1 MKCSACSV
9 LWVVAAALFA
19 VLATTGANSS
29 FAPADRDEGLCASKL
44 GAFVDALLE
53 RPENRRALHGILV
66 GKVSSGKEAPLYA
79 RNAASLFTPA
89 SNTKLFTTASLF
101 QHTSGAEHFRY
112 ATPFLFRRST
122 SQLCV
127 RGGGDPSLA
136 HADLVGAAA
145 GIKNSVGKVSEL
157 VVDNS
162 LFRGDG
168 QPFPSS
174 WEWDDLNWDYGAE
187 PEALVVEENAIT
199 FTLSPGQKAG
209 QPLSLQFSIAD
220 DRDTIELRNA
230 GVTLPAGAAGNVTVY
245 YPPGNAY
252 LQVDGGLPVGA
263 KPSTFA
269 TGVINSTSRFA
280 NLFRNVLKSQGVAVD
295 RIVFDKCSGDD
306 WTVVYTHYSKHLAVL
321 MDRCLQISDNLYAEV
336 FARTL
341 GAFFTPANQTS
352 GSTLND
358 GLGLIAKTLKD
369 LGAEPASFAQVD
381 GSGLSR
387 HNMLSPESLA
397 HLLNGMQM
405 MNSPTSFKLFRS
417 FLPLAGKS
425 GSLINRFKGTPAE
438 GKVWAKTGS
447 MTGVSSLSGYAENPN
462 FPHQTVIFSII
473 VNGNSLG
480 QAVARTVID
489 QIVEALVELRDC

>member
-1 MKCSACSV
+1 V
-9 LWVVAAALFA
+9 LLT
-19 VLATTGANSS
+19 TTGANSS
-29 FAPADRDEGLCASKL
+29 VDVPAGRDEGLCASKL
-44 GAFVDALLE
+44 GGFVDALLE
-53 RPENRRALHGILV
+53 RPENRRALYGILV
-66 GKVSSGKEAPLYA
+66 RKVSSSGGDKDEEAPLYA
-79 RNAASLFTPA
+79 HNAASLFTPA

-101 QHTSGAEHFRY
+101 QHTSGGEHFRY
-112 ATPFLFRRST
+112 STQFLSQRRT

-127 RGGGDPSLA
+127 RGGGDPSLT
-136 HADLVGAAA
+136 HADLVTVAA
-145 GIKNSVGKVSEL
+145 GLKKSVSKVSEL
-157 VVDNS
+157 VVDAS
-162 LFRGDG
+162 LFTGDG

-187 PEALVVEENAIT
+187 PQALVVEENAIT
-199 FTLSPGQKAG
+199 FTLSPGQKVG
-209 QPLSLQFSIAD
+209 EPLTLQFAISD
-220 DRDTIELRNA
+220 DRDTIEVRNA
-230 GVTLPAGAAGNVTVY
+230 GVTLPAGTAGNVTVY

-252 LQVDGGLPVGA
+252 LQIDGGLPVGA
-263 KPSTFA
+263 KPSTFS

-295 RIVFDKCSGDD
+295 RIAFGKCSRDD
-306 WTVVYTHYSKHLAVL
+306 WDTVLTHDSKELPVL

-341 GAFFTPANQTS
+341 AFFAPANQTS
-352 GSTLND
+352 GSTLDD
-358 GLGLIAKTLKD
+358 GLGLIAKTLKH
-369 LGAEPASFAQVD
+369 LGADPASFAQVD

-397 HLLNGMQM
+397 HLLNGMQT
-405 MNSPTSFKLFRS
+405 MNSPVKFKLFRS

-489 QIVEALVELRDC
+489 RIVEALVELRDC